1 MLIKS
6 QIEEIREH
14 LNKAQN
20 PVFFFDND
28 QDGLCSFL
36 LLQRYLG
43 RGKGFPIKTSF
54 LTKDYFRKV
63 EEFNSDYIFILDKPN
78 VSEEFVEEVEKRN
91 IPLIWIDHH
100 DIDKEKIP
108 HYIEYYNPL
117 FGKEKSNE
125 PTTLICYQVTQ
136 KKEDSWIAII
146 GCISDNFVPDFYK
159 EFSKDYPELSL
170 NSEEAFGIFY
180 GSEIGRLARIFG
192 FALKDKIS
200 NVISM
205 MKFLMNVKT
214 PYEILEENSKNKSLH
229 KRFKELD
236 KKYQKFFE
244 KAKKMASGD
253 LVIFKYAGET
263 SMSSDIANGLRYLFP
278 TKIIFA
284 IYTKGVKSNISGRGK
299 NVRGLVLKAIE
310 GLESATGG
318 GHENAVG
325 AQVRKED
332 LEEFEKRIKDLVK
345 KDKYL

>member
-1 MLIKS
+1 MLTTH

-14 LNKAQN
+14 LSKAQN

-91 IPLIWIDHH
+91 IPIVWIDHH
-100 DIDKEKIP
+100 EIPKESIP
-108 HYIEYYNPL
+108 KYVNYYNPL
-117 FGKEKSNE
+117 FGKEKTNE
-125 PTTLICYQVTQ
+125 PTTLICYQITQ
-136 KKEDSWIAII
+136 RKEDNWITII
-146 GCISDNFVPDFYK
+146 GCISDNLVPDCYK
-159 EFSKDYPELSL
+159 EFSKDYPDLSL
-170 NSEEAFGIFY
+170 NSKEAFDIFY
-180 GSEIGRLARIFG
+180 GSEIGKLARILG
-192 FALKDKIS
+192 FALKDRVS

-205 MKFLMNVKT
+205 IKLLISAKN
-214 PYEILEENSKNKSLH
+214 PYEILEENNKNKAIH
-229 KRFKELD
+229 RRFQEID
-236 KKYQKFFE
+236 KKYSKLFD
-244 KAKKMASGD
+244 KAKKMAFGN

-263 SMSSDIANGLRYLFP
+263 SMSSDISNGLKYLFP
-278 TKIIFA
+278 DKTIFA
-284 IYTKGVKSNISGRGK
+284 IYTKGTKANISGRGK
-299 NVRGLVLKAIE
+299 NVRDLVLKAIE

-325 AQVRKED
+325 AQVRRED
-332 LEEFEKRIKDLVK
+332 LGEFEKRIRNLVK
-345 KDKYL
+345 S